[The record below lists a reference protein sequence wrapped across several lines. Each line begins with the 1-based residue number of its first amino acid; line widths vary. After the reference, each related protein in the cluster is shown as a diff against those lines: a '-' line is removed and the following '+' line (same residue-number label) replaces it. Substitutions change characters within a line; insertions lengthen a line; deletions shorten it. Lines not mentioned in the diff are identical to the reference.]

1 MAAGRRHAKHSP
13 VDYILLFVTPI
24 SINFAKSLL
33 MISMI
38 SHHFFPKLIHELS
51 ASQAENDMTNFLD
64 TKGSKS

>member
-38 SHHFFPKLIHELS
+38 SHHFFPKLIHEHS
-51 ASQAENDMTNFLD
+51 AFQAEYDMANFLD
-64 TKGSKS
+64 T